1 MSRNVKYLIVIV
13 KGPKSYGAFIP
24 DLPGCVAVGDS
35 RAEVKRLIR
44 EAMALHLEAMREN
57 GEKIPNP
64 MAARENVEAKV
75 A

>member
-1 MSRNVKYLIVIV
+1 MSRNVKYLIVIE

-57 GEKIPNP
+57 GEKIPKP